1 MSMMDST
8 SSYDSQSQSQQW
20 FSPAPMEGNSSSSSS
35 LGLNISSLTVSP
47 PHGHYAHQQQHH
59 NHSHSPHHQR
69 LQQQQQQQQY
79 PNRPFPLRITTS
91 SSSSSVNSGGSGSS
105 SAPPSRKRSFTS
117 NPSSASAGPSSAVLP
132 SASTPGPNTA
142 DTDPNEPPDG
152 TPTFSNAE
160 GDIDMDNDF
169 NSMPPSS
176 AVSTTTSATFL
187 GTPSGGASPIDGNNS
202 GSGGDD
208 DGNTGGLFGGNGTA
222 NGGSGSMREAPGIL
236 GGVGGIMGML
246 GKPMP
251 TNNFVTKLYQMIN
264 DPKSAHFITWTE
276 LGTSFVVSN
285 VGEFSRSIL
294 GSHFKHNNFSSFV
307 RQLNMYGFHKIN
319 RTPRAQR
326 TSTDAQTWEFSHH
339 KFLRGRPDLLDEIK
353 RKALEPDPGVKQRV
367 ELPGE
372 VAAQLNSM
380 REDNRRMWEQLTAER
395 RKVER
400 LTGVVSR
407 LWDFVGKGFPGSIPP
422 FPLTDLLDGS
432 QLPVPSSTVPSSTPS
447 VPSSTSSNAASVNG
461 TGNNAGSESDNPNIY
476 ITSPTATSPPTARY
490 GAAGGAGGH
499 NHFGLNMSPG
509 SSPTTMDFPSHIHGH
524 NQMQGH
530 QPFHHQHHPHQQHH
544 QPHHLSRQHSFPL
557 NSYGSRSGSPHPGN
571 EQGADVA
578 GSGNAQ
584 SNVTDMFEDGSMSSS
599 SSVISPTGGDGD
611 GPGDG
616 PGQTIT
622 GRGSTKRQRMSTS
635 VDDLPSFTSHTHQ
648 HHGHMGVGV
657 HGVVGGVGSPFQQ
670 QSPLQSPQQVPAN
683 AQPFLSPPDSK
694 KFSTRARSDS
704 APLGY
709 GGMGMAGGGGG
720 TLSPWSGPGGSGILG
735 RPRSGSGLLHVGQ
748 NRGMMVRGAGGNMAG
763 NGGQGLGLQVPN
775 NNAPGGQSGR

>member
-1 MSMMDST
+1 MSMMDTT
-8 SSYDSQSQSQQW
+8 SSYDSQSQPQQW
-20 FSPAPMEGNSSSSSS
+20 FPPGSADGNSSSSTS
-35 LGLNISSLTVSP
+35 LGLNMSSLTVSP
-47 PHGHYAHQQQHH
+47 THGYHAHQQHHH
-59 NHSHSPHHQR
+59 NQPHHPQHQR
-69 LQQQQQQQQY
+69 MHQQQQQQY
-79 PNRPFPLRITTS
+79 PSRPFPLRITTS
-91 SSSSSVNSGGSGSS
+91 TSSSSINSSGSGSS

-132 SASTPGPNTA
+132 SASTPGANES
-142 DTDPNEPPDG
+142 DPNEPPES
-152 TPTFSNAE
+152 TPTFGNAGG
-160 GDIDMDNDF
+160 GDMDMDNDF
-169 NSMPPSS
+169 SSMPPSS

-208 DGNTGGLFGGNGTA
+208 DGNSGGLFGGSGNG
-222 NGGSGSMREAPGIL
+222 NGGSGGMREGPGIL

-264 DPKSAHFITWTE
+264 DPKSAHFITWNE

-372 VAAQLNSM
+372 VAAQLNTM
-380 REDNRRMWEQLTAER
+380 RDDNRRMWDQLNAER

-400 LTGVVSR
+400 LVGVVNR

-422 FPLTDLLDGS
+422 FPLNDLLDNS
-432 QLPVPSSTVPSSTPS
+432 SLPIPSTTVPSSTS
-447 VPSSTSSNAASVNG
+447 AVSSSSNPNPSING
-461 TGNNAGSESDNPNIY
+461 TGNNAGSDNADNPNIY
-476 ITSPTATSPPTARY
+476 ITSPTATTPAPRFGP
-490 GAAGGAGGH
+490 GAGAGG
-499 NHFGLNMSPG
+499 NHFGMNMSPG

-524 NQMQGH
+524 GQMSSH
-530 QPFHHQHHPHQQHH
+530 QPFHHQHQQHHAHQQHH
-544 QPHHLSRQHSFPL
+544 QPHHLSRQHNFPL
-557 NSYGSRSGSPHPGN
+557 NSFGSRSGSPHPNN
-571 EQGADVA
+571 EQGD
-578 GSGNAQ
+578 GGGNGPA
-584 SNVTDMFEDGSMSSS
+584 NVNDMFEDGSMSSS
-599 SSVISPTGGDGD
+599 SSVMSPTGGGGDGD

-635 VDDLPSFTSHTHQ
+635 VDDLPSFGHS

-657 HGVVGGVGSPFQQ
+657 HGVVGGVGSPYQQ
-670 QSPLQSPQQVPAN
+670 QSPLQSPQQVQSQS
-683 AQPFLSPPDSK
+683 QPFLSPPDSK

-709 GGMGMAGGGGG
+709 GGMGMGGGAGAGGSA
-720 TLSPWSGPGGSGILG
+720 LSPWSGPGGSGILG
-735 RPRSGSGLLHVGQ
+735 RPRSGSGLLQAGH
-748 NRGMMVRGAGGNMAG
+748 NRMMRGAMGSMPGNG
-763 NGGQGLGLQVPN
+763 GGQGLGLQMPSN
-775 NNAPGGQSGR
+775 TPPGGQPGR